1 MSSIS
6 KFNNQLKDFIKDLQL
21 LDINNGENLNDSLYY
36 LKFNSKLGIKL
47 FREYLLDDGIKRLM
61 IFDQNDDFFL
71 NQDCNYYNKSDNI
84 TENMILEIKEK
95 WICLDNNS
103 KQKIWNYLKVL
114 IYFSDQDMGV
124 NTIDY
129 NKNLKREY
137 LKSRVVIQ

>member
-1 MSSIS
+1 MLL
-6 KFNNQLKDFIKDLQL
+6 FHGIKDLQL

-84 TENMILEIKEK
+84 TENMILEIKNK

-103 KQKIWNYLKVL
+103 KQKIWNYLKIL
-114 IYFSDQDMGV
+114 IYFSDQDMGI

>member
-71 NQDCNYYNKSDNI
+71 NFYCN
-84 TENMILEIKEK
+84 
-95 WICLDNNS
+95 
-103 KQKIWNYLKVL
+103 Q
-114 IYFSDQDMGV
+114 
-124 NTIDY
+124 
-129 NKNLKREY
+129 
-137 LKSRVVIQ
+137 